1 MSEQKVRPFLTYP
14 MVLDWLQWGEFPERL
29 DKPSMA
35 QIALSL
41 IQEYRAAIKNLE
53 QERDEYRAAL
63 EAVRSQMCW
72 ERDRDQLTMGFKD
85 LHDDV
90 TKVLGRGE
98 T

>member
-41 IQEYRAAIKNLE
+41 IQEYRAAIKALE
-53 QERDEYRAAL
+53 QERDEFKAVLESICGNRCARGLNPCEAREAL
-63 EAVRSQMCW
+63 DKHE
-72 ERDRDQLTMGFKD
+72 GK
-85 LHDDV
+85 
-90 TKVLGRGE
+90 K
-98 T
+98 

>member
-1 MSEQKVRPFLTYP
+1 MSVEICNFCGNSGTHLCPDVSEVIVIPCSKKGCVY
-14 MVLDWLQWGEFPERL
+14 GEIARL
-29 DKPSMA
+29 K
-35 QIALSL
+35 
-41 IQEYRAAIKNLE
+41 

-72 ERDRDQLTMGFKD
+72 ERDRDQLSMGMSD